1 MFLLYNFFSLI
12 SSNNVVAQD
21 YIISGNHI
29 YYNNSYAN
37 IDVYPYMDNNII
49 NHTQY
54 CNFTWNKNN
63 SRVDLAFCFDKPL
76 NYYKDFLV
84 WKNFS
89 HVVEVPIIVNYTSYY
104 TLNGIS
110 NFVQLQ
116 EVPVSVIFGD
126 IPSLKY
132 YSGNALINGTTKS
145 IIIGFDS
152 FIWLNPQHT
161 IANFTYHFLQI
172 TGSDTQNKFYFD
184 WFSIKDKFDYKMYNN
199 KNYYIFGGIDVEY
212 NKKYITKWIY
222 HLPVNDEG
230 KWELLIKLSSDS
242 VDSAYSS
249 GRYAKLD
256 PWYDSN
262 FKYYKTLTML
272 NPVLDYC
279 FKFNVRKVSSSFGI
293 SNSFNCSNHCND
305 NFSDLRFV
313 YDNITEFPYWIQN
326 YTSGVQAT
334 VWVKMSSNVSNFEV
348 FYGNSVAAP
357 VSSGNDTFLF
367 FDDFKA
373 SSIDTGI
380 WEQSGLTTPST
391 VSFGSSWISMEK
403 TGNGKY
409 GYNSIVD
416 LSKPYIIETRISY
429 LTAKSY
435 SGWVST
441 FWVDYNNF
449 CGWTANGADSVSAMS
464 KEGGTSTLD
473 ATTYAWNN
481 AQIYLA
487 TVKWKAGEVKYY
499 IDGVL
504 DETITTNV
512 LADASSSVGIVLNSG
527 SVSGS
532 NYMSWD
538 WIFAR
543 VYTTGIET
551 TFSSITS
558 EINRRP
564 SPPSNINC
572 YTLKNNTIYIN
583 WTIGYKASHTKIR
596 MNNTWYPN
604 ILDTLIYNGTSDH
617 FYYTS
622 TSINNNYFFLAYS
635 YNLSLNIDSVSP
647 YIYCHETTF
656 GYGLLN
662 HYENIINATGTHSHN
677 SPSIRGN
684 YSIWANY
691 TGNTTP
697 LNIFENIGNA
707 FGTHDNILNGTGYWV
722 WANYTSSSYSIQN
735 IFNATGTNDIY
746 FNGTT
751 WISYANYTGN
761 NTPITLYENIINATG
776 LHDYILNGTGYY
788 VWANYTGNTTGLVVV
803 ENIVNATG
811 THEYQYRPNL
821 GVSGEWWVW
830 ANYTG
835 NSSGGIPVN
844 GTYLVTIN
852 LSGIVGFINWT
863 GYYNSSSEDI
873 SFNVSGNASLIAT
886 ADVNISDDYLYIAGI
901 DIEPT
906 FLLLSVFFAL
916 FYFWWKS
923 ESIAMMYLLTMLIIP
938 YSIVVIVV
946 YLLPLYIV
954 DVNILLFMRLI
965 FLMLTVG
972 IGGYTIDRRAKFKK
986 IGHQ

>member
-1 MFLLYNFFSLI
+1 
-12 SSNNVVAQD
+12 
-21 YIISGNHI
+21 
-29 YYNNSYAN
+29 
-37 IDVYPYMDNNII
+37 
-49 NHTQY
+49 
-54 CNFTWNKNN
+54 
-63 SRVDLAFCFDKPL
+63 
-76 NYYKDFLV
+76 
-84 WKNFS
+84 
-89 HVVEVPIIVNYTSYY
+89 
-104 TLNGIS
+104 
-110 NFVQLQ
+110 
-116 EVPVSVIFGD
+116 
-126 IPSLKY
+126 
-132 YSGNALINGTTKS
+132 
-145 IIIGFDS
+145 
-152 FIWLNPQHT
+152 
-161 IANFTYHFLQI
+161 
-172 TGSDTQNKFYFD
+172 
-184 WFSIKDKFDYKMYNN
+184 
-199 KNYYIFGGIDVEY
+199 
-212 NKKYITKWIY
+212 
-222 HLPVNDEG
+222 
-230 KWELLIKLSSDS
+230 
-242 VDSAYSS
+242 
-249 GRYAKLD
+249 
-256 PWYDSN
+256 
-262 FKYYKTLTML
+262 
-272 NPVLDYC
+272 
-279 FKFNVRKVSSSFGI
+279 
-293 SNSFNCSNHCND
+293 
-305 NFSDLRFV
+305 
-313 YDNITEFPYWIQN
+313 
-326 YTSGVQAT
+326 
-334 VWVKMSSNVSNFEV
+334 
-348 FYGNSVAAP
+348 
-357 VSSGNDTFLF
+357 
-367 FDDFKA
+367 
-373 SSIDTGI
+373 
-380 WEQSGLTTPST
+380 
-391 VSFGSSWISMEK
+391 
-403 TGNGKY
+403 
-409 GYNSIVD
+409 
-416 LSKPYIIETRISY
+416 
-429 LTAKSY
+429 
-435 SGWVST
+435 
-441 FWVDYNNF
+441 
-449 CGWTANGADSVSAMS
+449 
-464 KEGGTSTLD
+464 
-473 ATTYAWNN
+473 
-481 AQIYLA
+481 
-487 TVKWKAGEVKYY
+487 
-499 IDGVL
+499 
-504 DETITTNV
+504 

-722 WANYTSSSYSIQN
+722 WANYTSSQIIATNLYNSYMYGTHEGIWNASTGIWMAWANYSGPDVNLIWDSPMNATGTVVSVYRSSLLNRWDVYINLTSYAYSIQN
-735 IFNATGTNDIY
+735 IINATGTNDIY

-751 WISYANYTGN
+751 WISY
-761 NTPITLYENIINATG
+761 
-776 LHDYILNGTGYY
+776 
-788 VWANYTGNTTGLVVV
+788 ANYTGNTTGLVVV

-986 IGHQ
+986 IGYENKHQ